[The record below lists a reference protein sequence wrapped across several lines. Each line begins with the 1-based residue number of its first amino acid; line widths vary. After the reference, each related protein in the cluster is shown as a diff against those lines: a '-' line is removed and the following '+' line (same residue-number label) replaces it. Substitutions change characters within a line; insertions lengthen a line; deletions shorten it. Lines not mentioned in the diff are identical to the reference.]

1 MNLISMK
8 SMFDSQIGLVVYILL
23 IRRRKI
29 CYVLLTLLLVVQ
41 CMEKRR
47 SLLINRYSLITGVM
61 IREVLEKRSS
71 IDSGI
76 PSVPSWELLFWYMH
90 LGLNDPC
97 REELVISGWVLEAKY
112 CIWELL
118 LELLYRMYLILLDL

>member
-1 MNLISMK
+1 MK
-8 SMFDSQIGLVVYILL
+8 SMFDLQIGLVVYILL

-97 REELVISGWVLEAKY
+97 REELVISGW
-112 CIWELL
+112 
-118 LELLYRMYLILLDL
+118 YLGAASGTTVSHVSDLVGPVGIL

>member
-8 SMFDSQIGLVVYILL
+8 SMFDLQIGLVVYILL

-76 PSVPSWELLFWYMH
+76 PSVPSWE
-90 LGLNDPC
+90 
-97 REELVISGWVLEAKY
+97 ELVISGWVLEAKY

>member
-1 MNLISMK
+1 MK

-47 SLLINRYSLITGVM
+47 SLLINRYSLKTGVM

-90 LGLNDPC
+90 LRLNDPC

-118 LELLYRMYLILLDL
+118 LEPLYPMYLILLDL

>member
-1 MNLISMK
+1 MK
-8 SMFDSQIGLVVYILL
+8 SMFDLQIGLVVYILL

-41 CMEKRR
+41 CMEK
-47 SLLINRYSLITGVM
+47 
-61 IREVLEKRSS
+61 KRSS